1 LNEKENQGFLHT
13 EKKKGE
19 SRMKTVAYLRV
30 SKDTQDVN
38 NQRLAILQ
46 FAQMERIQ
54 VDGFMEV
61 TVSSQKSV
69 KERKIDM
76 LLEQLF
82 EGDTLIISELS
93 RIGRSVGEIITIVD
107 TLVKKRIRF
116 LAVKEGIRLDGS
128 PDCEDI
134 QTKVMIT
141 LFGLFAE
148 IERKLISMRTREAL
162 ATAKAAG
169 KKLGRPKGIL
179 GKSKL
184 DNQREEIVQLLALSV
199 PKATIARITGV
210 DRSTIYHF
218 IESRGLI

>member
-1 LNEKENQGFLHT
+1 
-13 EKKKGE
+13 
-19 SRMKTVAYLRV
+19 MKTVAYLRV

-184 DNQREEIVQLLALSV
+184 DNQREEIIRLLALSV

-218 IESRGLI
+218 IKSRGLI

>member
-1 LNEKENQGFLHT
+1 
-13 EKKKGE
+13 
-19 SRMKTVAYLRV
+19 MKTVAYLRV

-76 LLEQLF
+76 LLDQLF

-107 TLVKKRIRF
+107 TLVKKRIRL

-184 DNQREEIVQLLALSV
+184 DNQREEIIRLLALSV

-218 IESRGLI
+218 IKSRGLI

>member
-1 LNEKENQGFLHT
+1 
-13 EKKKGE
+13 
-19 SRMKTVAYLRV
+19 MKTVAYLRV

-46 FAQMERIQ
+46 FAQRERIQ

-61 TVSSQKSV
+61 TVSSRKSV

-76 LLEQLF
+76 LLDQLF
-82 EGDTLIISELS
+82 EGDTLIVSELS

-128 PDCEDI
+128 QDCEEI

-184 DNQREEIVQLLALSV
+184 DNQREEIIRLLALSV
-199 PKATIARITGV
+199 PKTIIARITGV
-210 DRSTIYHF
+210 ERSTIYHF
-218 IESRGLI
+218 IKSRGLS

>member
-1 LNEKENQGFLHT
+1 
-13 EKKKGE
+13 
-19 SRMKTVAYLRV
+19 V
-30 SKDTQDVN
+30 SKKIGAA
-38 NQRLAILQ
+38 QRLAILQ
-46 FAQMERIQ
+46 FAQKERIQ
-54 VDGFMEV
+54 VDGFIEV
-61 TVSSQKSV
+61 TVSSRKSV

-82 EGDTLIISELS
+82 EGDMLIVSELS
-93 RIGRSVGEIITIVD
+93 RMGRSVGEIITILD
-107 TLVKKRIRF
+107 TLVRKQVRF
-116 LAVKEGIRLDGS
+116 LSVKEGIRLDS
-128 PDCEDI
+128 FQDCEDI

-148 IERKLISMRTREAL
+148 IERKLISMRTKEAL

-184 DNQREEIVQLLALSV
+184 DSRKEEIMQLLALGV
-199 PKATIARITGV
+199 PKTIIGRITGV

-218 IESRGLI
+218 IKSRGLI

>member
-1 LNEKENQGFLHT
+1 
-13 EKKKGE
+13 
-19 SRMKTVAYLRV
+19 MKTVAYLRV

-38 NQRLAILQ
+38 HQRLAILQ
-46 FAQMERIQ
+46 FAQKERIQ
-54 VDGFMEV
+54 VDGFIEV
-61 TVSSQKSV
+61 TVSSRKSV

-82 EGDTLIISELS
+82 EGDILIVSELS
-93 RIGRSVGEIITIVD
+93 RMGRSVGEIITILD
-107 TLVKKRIRF
+107 TLVRKQVRF
-116 LAVKEGIRLDGS
+116 LSVKEGIRLDS
-128 PDCEDI
+128 FQDSDDI

-148 IERKLISMRTREAL
+148 IERKLISMRTKEAL

-184 DNQREEIVQLLALSV
+184 DSRKEEIMQLLALGV
-199 PKATIARITGV
+199 PKTIIGRITGV

-218 IESRGLI
+218 IKSRGLI

>member
-1 LNEKENQGFLHT
+1 
-13 EKKKGE
+13 
-19 SRMKTVAYLRV
+19 MKTVAYLRV

-38 NQRLAILQ
+38 HQRLAILQ
-46 FAQMERIQ
+46 FAQKERIQ
-54 VDGFMEV
+54 VDGFIEV
-61 TVSSQKSV
+61 TVSSRKSV

-82 EGDTLIISELS
+82 EGDMLIVSELS
-93 RIGRSVGEIITIVD
+93 RMGRSVGEIITILD
-107 TLVKKRIRF
+107 TLVRKQVRF
-116 LAVKEGIRLDGS
+116 LSVKEGIRLDS
-128 PDCEDI
+128 FQDCEDI

-148 IERKLISMRTREAL
+148 IERKLISMRTKEAL

-184 DNQREEIVQLLALSV
+184 DSRKEEIMQLLALGV
-199 PKATIARITGV
+199 PKTIIGRITGV

-218 IESRGLI
+218 IKSRGLI

>member
-1 LNEKENQGFLHT
+1 
-13 EKKKGE
+13 
-19 SRMKTVAYLRV
+19 MKTVAYLRV

-38 NQRLAILQ
+38 HQRLAILQ
-46 FAQMERIQ
+46 FAQKERIQ
-54 VDGFMEV
+54 VDGFIEV
-61 TVSSQKSV
+61 TVSSRKSV

-82 EGDTLIISELS
+82 EGDMLIVSELS
-93 RIGRSVGEIITIVD
+93 RMERSVGEIITILD
-107 TLVKKRIRF
+107 TLVRKQVRF
-116 LAVKEGIRLDGS
+116 LSVKEGIRLDS
-128 PDCEDI
+128 FQDCEDI

-148 IERKLISMRTREAL
+148 IERKLISMRTKEAL

-184 DNQREEIVQLLALSV
+184 DSRKEEIMQLLALGV
-199 PKATIARITGV
+199 PKTIIGRITGV

-218 IESRGLI
+218 IKSRGLI

>member
-1 LNEKENQGFLHT
+1 
-13 EKKKGE
+13 
-19 SRMKTVAYLRV
+19 MKTVAYLRV

-46 FAQMERIQ
+46 FAQRERIQ

-61 TVSSQKSV
+61 IVSSRKSV

-76 LLEQLF
+76 LLDQLF
-82 EGDTLIISELS
+82 EGDTLIVSELS

-107 TLVKKRIRF
+107 TLVKKRISF
-116 LAVKEGIRLDGS
+116 FAVKEGIRLYGS
-128 PDCEDI
+128 QDCEDI

-162 ATAKAAG
+162 AAAKAAG

-179 GKSKL
+179 GKSRL
-184 DNQREEIVQLLALSV
+184 DNQREEIIRLLALSV
-199 PKATIARITGV
+199 PKTIIARITGV

-218 IESRGLI
+218 IKSRGLS

>member
-1 LNEKENQGFLHT
+1 
-13 EKKKGE
+13 
-19 SRMKTVAYLRV
+19 MKTVAYLRV

-76 LLEQLF
+76 LLDQLF

>member
-1 LNEKENQGFLHT
+1 
-13 EKKKGE
+13 
-19 SRMKTVAYLRV
+19 MKTVAYLRV

-76 LLEQLF
+76 LLDQLF

-107 TLVKKRIRF
+107 TLVKKRIRL

-218 IESRGLI
+218 IKSRGLI

>member
-1 LNEKENQGFLHT
+1 
-13 EKKKGE
+13 
-19 SRMKTVAYLRV
+19 MKTVAYLRV

-38 NQRLAILQ
+38 HQRLAILQ
-46 FAQMERIQ
+46 FAQKERIQ
-54 VDGFMEV
+54 VDGFIEV
-61 TVSSQKSV
+61 TVSSRKSV

-82 EGDTLIISELS
+82 EGDMLIVSELS
-93 RIGRSVGEIITIVD
+93 RMGRSVGEIITILD
-107 TLVKKRIRF
+107 TLVRKQVRF
-116 LAVKEGIRLDGS
+116 LSVKEGIRLDS
-128 PDCEDI
+128 FQDCEDI

-148 IERKLISMRTREAL
+148 IERKLISMRTKEAL

-184 DNQREEIVQLLALSV
+184 DSRKEEIMQLLALGV
-199 PKATIARITGV
+199 PKTIIARITRV

-218 IESRGLI
+218 IKSRGLI

>member
-1 LNEKENQGFLHT
+1 
-13 EKKKGE
+13 
-19 SRMKTVAYLRV
+19 MKTVAYIRV

-46 FAQMERIQ
+46 FAQKERIQ

-61 TVSSQKSV
+61 TISSRKSI

-76 LLEQLF
+76 LLDQLF
-82 EGDTLIISELS
+82 EGDTLIVSELS

-107 TLVKKRIRF
+107 TLVKKQTRF

-128 PDCEDI
+128 QDSDDI
-134 QTKVMIT
+134 QTKVMVT

-148 IERKLISMRTREAL
+148 IERKLISMRTKEAL
-162 ATAKAAG
+162 AKAKADG

-179 GKSKL
+179 GKSRL
-184 DNQREEIVQLLALSV
+184 DNQREEIIRLLALSV
-199 PKATIARITGV
+199 PKTIIARITGV
-210 DRSTIYHF
+210 ERSTIYHF
-218 IESRGLI
+218 IKSRGLS

>member
-1 LNEKENQGFLHT
+1 
-13 EKKKGE
+13 
-19 SRMKTVAYLRV
+19 MKTVAYLRV

-38 NQRLAILQ
+38 HQRLAILQ
-46 FAQMERIQ
+46 FAQKERIQ
-54 VDGFMEV
+54 VDWFIEV
-61 TVSSQKSV
+61 TVSSRKSV

-82 EGDTLIISELS
+82 EGDMLIVSELS
-93 RIGRSVGEIITIVD
+93 RMGRSVGEIITILD
-107 TLVKKRIRF
+107 TLVKKQIRF
-116 LAVKEGIRLDGS
+116 LSVKEGIRLDS
-128 PDCEDI
+128 FQDCEDI

-148 IERKLISMRTREAL
+148 IERKLISMRTKEAL

-179 GKSKL
+179 GESKL
-184 DNQREEIVQLLALSV
+184 DSRKEEIMQLLALGV
-199 PKATIARITGV
+199 PKTIIARITGV

-218 IESRGLI
+218 IKSRGLI